1 MNHLT
6 YMYGTD
12 WGMGRYPICSV
23 WILLFSPL
31 VAAALITLF
40 TKERKALSA
49 ALSIGA
55 ILISFALSL
64 RLFLLFALKGIQH
77 QPHAFEWLAIG
88 NTVRI
93 EFGMTT
99 DALALLML
107 LVVTGVGS
115 AIHIYSLGYMKGDP
129 GFSRFFAC
137 MSLFTFSMLGI
148 VISSNFIQ
156 IFIFWELVGV
166 SSYLLIG
173 FWFEKP
179 SAAEAGKKAFL
190 TTRIGDVGMML
201 GILLLWSHAHTFEFT
216 ELQAKL
222 PTLGLSTGTLALIGA
237 LIFAGAVGKSAQVP
251 LHVWLPDAME
261 GPTPVSALIHAATM
275 VAAGVY
281 MLCRVSWLIL
291 PSETALWLIAWIGG
305 ITALMAATIAIAQN
319 DIKRILAYSTLS
331 QLGYMVMA
339 VGLGGPTQAMFHLT
353 THAFFKGLLFLG
365 AGSVII
371 ALHHEQDIWKMG
383 GLWKKTP
390 ITFWTFLIG
399 TLALAGVPPLSGFY
413 SKDEILLLAFERNS
427 MLFIMAAVTA
437 FLTAYYMGRE
447 VFVVFLGKPRDQ
459 HAYDHA
465 HESPWVMTLP
475 LIFLAALSII
485 AGWYSKVPN
494 FLGPPHE
501 AERHS
506 LLLTG
511 GLILV
516 PLFGFLVAAKIYW
529 KTEPSDAPVKAA
541 LGKLWTLVENK
552 YYFDE
557 LYHWII
563 QYVQGTIAIVCDVF
577 DRWILQRLGIGG
589 LSVGTG
595 LLGRTVRL
603 LQTGSLSG
611 YAFLIG
617 LGVTVIIY
625 CAVVR

>member
-12 WGMGRYPICSV
+12 WGMGHFPICSV
-23 WILLFSPL
+23 WIILFTPL
-31 VAAALITLF
+31 VAAALITLL
-40 TKERKALSA
+40 TKEWKALSA

-77 QPHAFEWLAIG
+77 QPHPIEWLVIG

-93 EFGMTT
+93 QFGMTT

-173 FWFEKP
+173 YWFEKP
-179 SAAEAGKKAFL
+179 SAAEAGNKAFL

-201 GILLLWSHAHTFEFT
+201 GILLLWSHAHTFNFT

-222 PTLGLSTGTLALIGA
+222 PTLGLSIGTLALIGA

-353 THAFFKGLLFLG
+353 THAFFKALL
-365 AGSVII
+365 
-371 ALHHEQDIWKMG
+371 
-383 GLWKKTP
+383 
-390 ITFWTFLIG
+390 
-399 TLALAGVPPLSGFY
+399 
-413 SKDEILLLAFERNS
+413 
-427 MLFIMAAVTA
+427 
-437 FLTAYYMGRE
+437 
-447 VFVVFLGKPRDQ
+447 
-459 HAYDHA
+459 
-465 HESPWVMTLP
+465 
-475 LIFLAALSII
+475 
-485 AGWYSKVPN
+485 
-494 FLGPPHE
+494 
-501 AERHS
+501 
-506 LLLTG
+506 
-511 GLILV
+511 
-516 PLFGFLVAAKIYW
+516 
-529 KTEPSDAPVKAA
+529 
-541 LGKLWTLVENK
+541 
-552 YYFDE
+552 
-557 LYHWII
+557 
-563 QYVQGTIAIVCDVF
+563 
-577 DRWILQRLGIGG
+577 
-589 LSVGTG
+589 
-595 LLGRTVRL
+595 
-603 LQTGSLSG
+603 
-611 YAFLIG
+611 
-617 LGVTVIIY
+617 
-625 CAVVR
+625 